1 MVQELVTVTWRIRSR
16 NPTKSG
22 VQHFK
27 QVTTEPRRE
36 LRNHCHILI
45 LESILL
51 VLEQLLPAICVS
63 QSTCLTK
70 LIFLQ
75 IYYFDRFAKS
85 SILGDHV
92 CSEVPLEN
100 VEPYERT
107 PHKRKLSMW
116 CGLLVG
122 SVQWTY
128 FGVGMSNHRS
138 RLTPG
143 S

>member
-1 MVQELVTVTWRIRSR
+1 MHAVYQVGASPLSSLLLSLGNVDLAAVKNCGWINTKQFVLRLSMDQNLLLARRSCQNMVQELVTVTWRIRSR

-70 LIFLQ
+70 LIF
-75 IYYFDRFAKS
+75 FA
-85 SILGDHV
+85 
-92 CSEVPLEN
+92 N
-100 VEPYERT
+100 
-107 PHKRKLSMW
+107 
-116 CGLLVG
+116 LL
-122 SVQWTY
+122 
-128 FGVGMSNHRS
+128 F
-138 RLTPG
+138 
-143 S
+143 